1 MNALSTFS
9 FLSHSPASSKDRK
22 NTYYSLYLK
31 GYTTTWTK
39 HVAPRT
45 ANELASDL
53 EIMGVDAFI
62 KAQKE
67 KHSFTATDLISET
80 LSEAYK
86 AHDYNAPDNY

>member
-1 MNALSTFS
+1 MNVSTSFS

-22 NTYYSLYLK
+22 NTYYSLYLN
-31 GYTTTWTK
+31 GYSTQWAK

-45 ANELASDL
+45 ASELASDL
-53 EIMGVDAFI
+53 EIIGVDAFI

-67 KHSFTATDLISET
+67 KHSFTSTDLVSEA
-80 LSEAYK
+80 LNEAYK